1 VALIRGL
8 PLIVGTAV
16 AVIGLT
22 FSVSERARAES
33 RSIWSGIYSEGQA
46 VRGARIY
53 PDSCGRCHGAR
64 MNGAPDDPD
73 MYSTP
78 PIAGPKFLR
87 DWDGL
92 SVAAVYEYSRAT
104 MPANNPGFLSPEELI
119 DIIAFMLQTSGA
131 PAGPSELVADPAS
144 LAGIEIRQERAF

>member
-1 VALIRGL
+1 MSAG
-8 PLIVGTAV
+8 PAQ
-16 AVIGLT
+16 
-22 FSVSERARAES
+22 AES

-46 VRGARIY
+46 ARGASIY

-87 DWDGL
+87 DWEGR
-92 SVAAVYEYSRAT
+92 SVAAVFEYSRTT
-104 MPANNPGFLSPEELI
+104 MPANNPGFLSPQELI
-119 DIIAFMLQTSGA
+119 DIIAFMLQVTGA
-131 PAGPSELVADPAS
+131 PPGADELAADPAS
-144 LAGIEIRQERAF
+144 LAGIEIRQQHAL